1 MKIREVPYG
10 EIVDT
15 VAQLCMD
22 ANYFLG
28 EDMINALKKTM
39 EKEESDTGKD
49 VLAQLLKNAE
59 IAKSEKVPLCQDCGF
74 AVVFLEIGT
83 EVHVEGNIIEA
94 VNDGVRKGYTDG
106 YLRKSIL
113 VDPIKG
119 KNTGDNTPAI
129 VHASFVPGDKIKITV
144 APKGGGSENMSE
156 VKMGKP
162 ADGIEGVK
170 SFVLD
175 RVLRSSSNPCPPI
188 VVGVGIGGT
197 FEYVAFLAK
206 KALLRNIG
214 ERNPDPFYAD
224 VERELLEK
232 INNLGIGPM
241 GLGGRITA
249 LDVFIETH
257 PRHIASFPIAV
268 NINCHVARHKSAVI

>member
-1 MKIREVPYG
+1 MRQISSSK
-10 EIVDT
+10 IVDT
-15 VAQLCMD
+15 VAKLCMD

-28 EDMINALKKTM
+28 KDMIHAFKSYL
-39 EKEESDTGKD
+39 EKEESETGRD
-49 VLAQLLKNAE
+49 ILNQLLHNAE
-59 IAKSEKVPLCQDCGF
+59 IAEKEHVPLCQDCGF
-74 AVVFLEIGT
+74 AVIFLELGN
-83 EVHVEGNIIEA
+83 EVCIEGSIIDAINE
-94 VNDGVRKGYTDG
+94 GVRKGYGEG

-113 VDPIKG
+113 SDPVKG

-129 VHASFVPGDKIKITV
+129 IHTTFVPGDKIKITV

-156 VKMGKP
+156 VNMMKP

-170 SFVLD
+170 NFVVD
-175 RVLRSSSNPCPPI
+175 RVLRSSSNPCPPV

-206 KALLRNIG
+206 KALLRDMG

-241 GLGGRITA
+241 GLGGRTTA
-249 LDVFIETH
+249 LDVFVETY
-257 PRHIASFPIAV
+257 PRHIASFPVAV
-268 NINCHVARHKSAVI
+268 NINCHVARHKTAVL

>member
-1 MKIREVPYG
+1 MREVPYDK
-10 EIVDT
+10 IVNT

-28 EDMINALKKTM
+28 DDMIKAFKQGI
-39 EKEESDTGKD
+39 EKEESPAGKEI
-49 VLAQLLKNAE
+49 LNQLLENAE
-59 IAKSEKVPLCQDCGF
+59 IARSEKVPLCQDCGF
-74 AVVFLEIGT
+74 AVIFLELGT
-83 EVHVEGNIIEA
+83 EVHVTGGVVEA
-94 VNDGVRKGYTDG
+94 INDGVRKGYTDG

-113 VDPIKG
+113 SDPVKG

-129 VHASFVPGDKIKITV
+129 VHATLVPGDKIKITV

-156 VKMGKP
+156 VKMMKP

-170 SFVLD
+170 SFVVD
-175 RVLRSSSNPCPPI
+175 RVLRSSSNPCPPV

-224 VERELLEK
+224 VEKELLEK
-232 INNLGIGPM
+232 INNLGIGPQ

-249 LDVFIETH
+249 LDVFVETH
-257 PRHIASFPIAV
+257 PRHIASFPVAV
-268 NINCHVARHKSAVI
+268 NINCHVARHKSAII

>member
-1 MKIREVPYG
+1 MREVSYDR
-10 EIVDT
+10 IVST
-15 VAQLCMD
+15 VTQLCMD
-22 ANYFLG
+22 ANYFIG
-28 EDMINALKKTM
+28 EDMIEAFKKGL
-39 EKEESDTGKD
+39 EKEESETGKD
-49 VLAQLLKNAE
+49 ILKQLLKNAE

-74 AVVFLEIGT
+74 AVVFLELGT
-83 EVHVEGNIIEA
+83 EVHVSGSIIEA
-94 VNDGVRKGYTDG
+94 INDGVRKGYTDG
-106 YLRKSIL
+106 FLRKSIL
-113 VDPIKG
+113 SDPVKG

-129 VHASFVPGDKIKITV
+129 VHTKLVPGDKIKITV

-156 VKMGKP
+156 VKMMKP

-170 SFVLD
+170 SFVVD
-175 RVLRSSSNPCPPI
+175 RVVRSSSNPCPPI

-206 KALLRNIG
+206 KALLRDIG

-224 VERELLEK
+224 IERELLEK
-232 INNLGIGPM
+232 INNLGIGPQ

-257 PRHIASFPIAV
+257 PRHIASFPVAV
-268 NINCHVARHKSAVI
+268 NINCHVARHKSAII

>member
-1 MKIREVPYG
+1 MREVPYKT
-10 EIVDT
+10 IVET
-15 VAQLCMD
+15 VAKLCTD

-28 EDMINALKKTM
+28 DDMIRAFKDGLN
-39 EKEESDTGKD
+39 KEESDAGRD
-49 VLAQLLKNAE
+49 ILNQLLRNAE
-59 IAKSEKVPLCQDCGF
+59 IAKTEKVPLCQDCGF
-74 AVVFLEIGT
+74 AVVFLELGT
-83 EVHVEGNIIEA
+83 DVHVVGNIIDA
-94 VNDGVRKGYTDG
+94 INDGVRKGYTDG

-113 VDPIKG
+113 SDPVKG
-119 KNTGDNTPAI
+119 KNTKDKTPAI
-129 VHASFVPGDKIKITV
+129 IHTSLVPGDKIKIIV

-156 VKMGKP
+156 VNMMKP

-170 SFVLD
+170 NFVVD
-175 RVLRSSSNPCPPI
+175 RVLRSSANPCPPI

-206 KALLRNIG
+206 KALLRDIG
-214 ERNPDPFYAD
+214 QRNPDPFYAD

-232 INNLGIGPM
+232 INNLGIGPQ

-257 PRHIASFPIAV
+257 PRHIASFPVAV
-268 NINCHVARHKSAVI
+268 NINCHVARHKTATI

>member
-1 MKIREVPYG
+1 MREDISY
-10 EIVDT
+10 EKIVDT
-15 VAQLCMD
+15 VARLCMD

-28 EDMINALKKTM
+28 KDMIKRFKDCLQT
-39 EKEESDTGKD
+39 EESETGRD
-49 VLAQLLKNAE
+49 ILNQLLLNAE
-59 IAKSEKVPLCQDCGF
+59 IAEKENVPLCQDCGF
-74 AVVFLEIGT
+74 AVIFLEIGI
-83 EVHVEGNIIEA
+83 EVCFKGNIIDA
-94 VNDGVRKGYTDG
+94 INDGVRKGYTDG

-113 VDPIKG
+113 SDPVKG

-129 VHASFVPGDKIKITV
+129 IHTAFVPGDRIKITV

-156 VKMGKP
+156 VKMMKP

-170 SFVLD
+170 DFVID
-175 RVLRSSSNPCPPI
+175 RVLRSSSNPCPPV

-214 ERNPDPFYAD
+214 DRNQDPFYAD
-224 VERELLEK
+224 VEQELLRK
-232 INNLGIGPM
+232 INDLGIGPM
-241 GLGGRITA
+241 GLGGRTTA

-257 PRHIASFPIAV
+257 PRHIASFPVAV
-268 NINCHVARHKSAVI
+268 NTNCHVARHKTAII

>member
-1 MKIREVPYG
+1 MRKDIPY
-10 EIVDT
+10 EKIVDT
-15 VAQLCMD
+15 VARLCVD

-28 EDMINALKKTM
+28 NDMIQAFKNYI
-39 EKEESDTGKD
+39 EKEESETGRD
-49 VLAQLLKNAE
+49 ILNQLLRNAE
-59 IAKSEKVPLCQDCGF
+59 IAEKEQVPLCQDCGF
-74 AVVFLEIGT
+74 AVVFIEMGT
-83 EVHVEGNIIEA
+83 EVCFEGSIVEAI
-94 VNDGVRKGYTDG
+94 NDGVRKGYTEG

-113 VDPIKG
+113 SDPVKG

-129 VHASFVPGDKIKITV
+129 IHTTFVPGDKIKITV

-156 VKMGKP
+156 VKMMKP

-170 SFVLD
+170 DFVVD
-175 RVLRSSSNPCPPI
+175 RVLRSSSNPCPPT

-214 ERNPDPFYAD
+214 ERNNDPFYAD
-224 VERELLEK
+224 VERELLQR

-241 GLGGRITA
+241 GLGGRTTS

-257 PRHIASFPIAV
+257 PRHIASFPVAV
-268 NINCHVARHKSAVI
+268 NINCHVARHKTAVI

>member
-1 MKIREVPYG
+1 MREVPYDN
-10 EIVDT
+10 IVST
-15 VAQLCMD
+15 VAKLCKD
-22 ANYFLG
+22 ANYFIG
-28 EDMINALKKTM
+28 DDMIAAFKEGI
-39 EKEESDTGKD
+39 EKEESETGKD
-49 VLAQLLKNAE
+49 ILKQLLDNAE
-59 IAKSEKVPLCQDCGF
+59 IARTENVPLCQDCGF
-74 AVVFLEIGT
+74 AVVFLELGT
-83 EVHVEGNIIEA
+83 EVHVTGSIIEA
-94 VNDGVRKGYTDG
+94 INEGVRKGYTDG
-106 YLRKSIL
+106 FLRKSIL
-113 VDPIKG
+113 SDPVQG

-129 VHASFVPGDKIKITV
+129 VHTTLVPGDKIVITV

-156 VKMGKP
+156 VKMMKP

-170 SFVLD
+170 SFVID

-214 ERNPDPFYAD
+214 QRHADPFYAD
-224 VERELLEK
+224 VEQELLMK
-232 INNLGIGPM
+232 INDLGIGPM

-257 PRHIASFPIAV
+257 PRHIASFPVAV
-268 NINCHVARHKSAVI
+268 NINCHVARHKTAVI

>member
-1 MKIREVPYG
+1 MRRDISYEK
-10 EIVDT
+10 IVDT
-15 VAQLCMD
+15 VARLCVE

-28 EDMINALKKTM
+28 NDMIRAFKDYI
-39 EKEESDTGKD
+39 EKEESETGRDILK
-49 VLAQLLKNAE
+49 QLLRNAE
-59 IAKSEKVPLCQDCGF
+59 IADTEQVPLCQDCGF

-83 EVHVEGNIIEA
+83 EVCFEGNIIDA
-94 VNDGVRKGYTDG
+94 VNDGVRKGYTEG

-113 VDPIKG
+113 SDPVKG

-129 VHASFVPGDKIKITV
+129 IHTTFVPGEKIKITI

-156 VKMGKP
+156 VKMMKP

-170 SFVLD
+170 DFVVD
-175 RVLRSSSNPCPPI
+175 RVLRSSSNPCPPT

-214 ERNPDPFYAD
+214 ERNNDPFYAD
-224 VERELLEK
+224 VERELLQR

-241 GLGGRITA
+241 GLGGRTTS

-257 PRHIASFPIAV
+257 PRHIASFPVAV
-268 NINCHVARHKSAVI
+268 NINCHVARHKTAII

>member
-1 MKIREVPYG
+1 MREVPY
-10 EIVDT
+10 EKIVDT

-22 ANYFLG
+22 ANYFIGKDIIEAFKRGL
-28 EDMINALKKTM
+28 
-39 EKEESDTGKD
+39 EKEESETGKD
-49 VLAQLLKNAE
+49 ILNQLLKNAE
-59 IAKSEKVPLCQDCGF
+59 IAQSEKVPLCQDCGF
-74 AVVFLEIGT
+74 AVVFLDLGID
-83 EVHVEGNIIEA
+83 VRVKGNIIDA
-94 VNDGVRKGYTDG
+94 INDGVRRGYTDG

-113 VDPIKG
+113 SDPIKG

-129 VHASFVPGDKIKITV
+129 VHTKFVPGDRIRITV
-144 APKGGGSENMSE
+144 TPKGGGSENMSE
-156 VKMGKP
+156 VKMMKP

-170 SFVLD
+170 NFVID

-206 KALLRNIG
+206 KALLRDIG

-257 PRHIASFPIAV
+257 PRHIASFPVAV
-268 NINCHVARHKSAVI
+268 NINCHVARHKYAII